1 MKKIMIINPKGG
13 CGKSTI
19 STNLAGYFAN
29 WDMKVALADLDEQKS
44 SLEWLRARSMMYARI
59 HGISAWTGEMAV
71 PPDTEVIIMDTPA
84 GMHHM
89 KEISDMIQVADI
101 LLIPVLPSPID
112 IRAAAK
118 FIHELLLVH
127 KVSRTKT
134 KIGIVANRVRVNTLA
149 YKSLER
155 FVNALNIPFI
165 TGLRMSR
172 NYLTAADKGL
182 SIFDLPPK
190 QAEHDIEQWLPLI
203 KWLTQDDAG
212 EHSVKQA

>member
-1 MKKIMIINPKGG
+1 MKNIMIINPKGG

-29 WDMKVALADLDEQKS
+29 WNIKVTLADLDEQKS
-44 SLEWLRARSMMYARI
+44 SLEWLRARSTMYPRI

-71 PPDTEVIIMDTPA
+71 PPDTEIIIMDTPA
-84 GMHHM
+84 GIHHM
-89 KEISDMIQVADI
+89 KELSDMIQVADV

-127 KVSRTKT
+127 KVSRTRT
-134 KIGIVANRVRVNTLA
+134 KIGIVANRVRINTLA

-155 FVNALNIPFI
+155 FVNALSIPFI

-172 NYLTAADKGL
+172 NYLMAADKGL

-190 QAEHDIEQWLPLI
+190 QVEHDIRQWLPLI
-203 KWLTQDDAG
+203 KWLSDEDTGKSTKASD
-212 EHSVKQA
+212 

>member
-1 MKKIMIINPKGG
+1 MKKIMVVNPKGG

-29 WDMKVALADLDEQKS
+29 WNMKVVLADLDEQKS
-44 SLEWLRARSMMYARI
+44 SLEWLRARSSIYSRI
-59 HGISAWTGEMAV
+59 HGIAAWTGEMAI
-71 PPDTEVIIMDTPA
+71 PPDTDIIILDTPA
-84 GMHHM
+84 GITQM
-89 KEISDMIQVADI
+89 KQLTPLIQSVDV

-127 KVSRTKT
+127 KVSRNNTQ
-134 KIGIVANRVRVNTLA
+134 IGIVANRVRINTLA
-149 YKSLER
+149 YKALER

-165 TGLRMSR
+165 TSLRMSR
-172 NYLTAADKGL
+172 NYLLAADKGM

-190 QAEHDIEQWLPLI
+190 QVEYDIENWLPLI
-203 KWLTQDDAG
+203 HWLG
-212 EHSVKQA
+212 EEKAED